1 MLVAVVF
8 IAAVYFVA
16 VIVYFLSAAVINRL
30 EKGYKN
36 VEEKHYAKHR
46 V

>member
-1 MLVAVVF
+1 MLVAAVF
-8 IAAVYFVA
+8 IAAIYFVP
-16 VIVYFLSAAVINRL
+16 VIVYFLSAAVINWL

-36 VEEKHYAKHR
+36 VEEKHYAEHR